1 MARKK
6 RRILVVDDDEDII
19 ASLTSFLTAG
29 GYEVDTAANGA
40 EGVAR
45 ATDESPDLIILD
57 ILMGSHD
64 GLTAFEELRRD
75 PKTAKIPVIML
86 TSVNERLGFGFDESD
101 METHYGTAPEAFMRK
116 PFQPEALLGKIAELL
131 GRR

>member
-1 MARKK
+1 MPETKP
-6 RRILVVDDDEDII
+6 RILVVDDDEDMI
-19 ASLTSFLTAG
+19 ASLTSFLTG
-29 GYEVDTAANGA
+29 SGYQVETATNGA
-40 EGVAR
+40 EGFSR
-45 ATDESPDLIILD
+45 AKAGSPDLIILD

-75 PKTAKIPVIML
+75 AQTAKIPVIML

-101 METHYGTAPEAFMRK
+101 MASHYGTAPEAFMRK
-116 PFQPEALLGKIAELL
+116 PFQPEALLGKIAQLL